1 MATDWVHIDTAWDM
15 VREECAKLEAEL
27 AAERHLVEV
36 LTEQRNAL
44 TTDRDD
50 WRDLAE
56 RAIAQIEQWK
66 ILCERWEQR
75 YNQLQAR
82 SN

>member
-1 MATDWVHIDTAWDM
+1 MATDWVHIDTAWEM
-15 VREECAKLEAEL
+15 VREECSKIEA
-27 AAERHLVEV
+27 
-36 LTEQRNAL
+36 
-44 TTDRDD
+44 DRDD

-66 ILCERWEQR
+66 LVCERWEQR

-82 SN
+82 NN

>member
-1 MATDWVHIDTAWDM
+1 MATDWVHIDTAWEM
-15 VREECAKLEAEL
+15 VREECAKIEA
-27 AAERHLVEV
+27 
-36 LTEQRNAL
+36 
-44 TTDRDD
+44 DRDD

-66 ILCERWEQR
+66 LVCERWEQR

-82 SN
+82 NN

>member
-15 VREECAKLEAEL
+15 VREECAKIEA
-27 AAERHLVEV
+27 
-36 LTEQRNAL
+36 
-44 TTDRDD
+44 DRDD